1 MANEHGSDQQ
11 RTTGENSHESE
22 YGQRATENATAEKPR
37 SMGNQGSE
45 GSFGGESVGSLSG
58 SADSNGSSIAGGT
71 RTHNQR
77 ADLGPGPGQPI
88 GGNDSNTGSGTTLTQ
103 GADFEADRMSAS
115 DEDTDRQAKPFI
127 GSIESDSGEYL
138 EEDNST
144 DGSDSESSSS
154 KDGGETER

>member
-11 RTTGENSHESE
+11 RTAGENSHESE

-37 SMGNQGSE
+37 SMGNRGSE

-58 SADSNGSSIAGGT
+58 SADPNGSSIARGT
-71 RTHNQR
+71 RPHNQQ

-103 GADFEADRMSAS
+103 GADFEADHMSTS
-115 DEDTDRQAKPFI
+115 DEDAPMQDKPFI
-127 GSIESDSGEYL
+127 GSTESDSGEYL
-138 EEDNST
+138 EEDIST
-144 DGSDSESSSS
+144 GGSDSESGSSED
-154 KDGGETER
+154 DGEA